1 MGMATDVVPDG
12 GRPRE
17 VALLGWF
24 SRRRRE
30 LPWRHTRD
38 PWAVLISE
46 LMLQQTQVTRVQP
59 RYDAFLARWP
69 TPAACAAAPLGDV
82 IAAWAGLGYNRRAV
96 ALHRCAQVLTAD
108 HEGRL
113 PADLV
118 SLMALPGVGPYTA
131 RAVLAFAFERD
142 DVGVLDTNA
151 SRVLARWSG
160 RTLGRVDAQTRADA
174 AVPNGEGWA
183 WNQAMLDLGAT
194 TCRSRRPDCEACPV
208 SDWCAWRAAGNPWP
222 DPAVG
227 SAGASGTQ
235 SRFEGSDRQ
244 GRGRLID
251 ALRNGPVP
259 VAALAEVMGWPDDPI
274 RSARVAAD
282 VAGEGLAVVDDIGAF
297 RLPT

>member
-1 MGMATDVVPDG
+1 MGTATDVVPDG

-108 HEGRL
+108 HGGRL